1 MEFGKLSQQ
10 LTSEIKDLLSKFEI
24 SVGNITTL
32 EIISNGRINRSFSVT
47 MHNDNGFVSYILQ
60 RINTNVFKKPKELM
74 SNISAVTGHITK
86 KGKETLHF
94 RKVKEEYQKAEYGE
108 YIYSDNGACWR
119 LMNFI
124 ESDVKNQISDANDLI
139 SLGEAIGDF
148 ALTLSDFDAS
158 CLVETIPGFHNT
170 SARLGKM
177 VNRIATIG
185 LGSDAFLQTRCR
197 DCKEEIESIIL
208 PKRTEKVGIIV
219 DAIRLG
225 AIPVRVSHNDP
236 KLNNVLF
243 DRYIVGKVKCV
254 IDLDTVMPGTILYD
268 FGDAVRYACN
278 TESEESNNPQKVRIN
293 LEYFKAFC
301 EGFIP
306 VASLSEREASLL
318 IDSVWLMT
326 YELAIRFL
334 DDHIDF
340 NKYFGAESDGD
351 NLRRARVQIALLRD
365 IEKNEAEMKK
375 IASEIYFSKGRG

>member
-1 MEFGKLSQQ
+1 MEVGKFSQQ

-24 SVGNITTL
+24 SIGNITGL

-47 MHNDNGFVSYILQ
+47 MHDDNGFVSYILQ

-74 SNISAVTGHITK
+74 NNISRVTEHITQ
-86 KGKETLHF
+86 KGKETIHF
-94 RKVKEEYQKAEYGE
+94 KKVKEKFRNVEYGE

-119 LMNFI
+119 LMDFI
-124 ESDVKNQISDANDLI
+124 ESDVKNQISSASDLT

-148 ALTLSDFDAS
+148 AQALSDFDAS
-158 CLVETIPGFHNT
+158 CLVETIPNFHNT

-177 VNRIATIG
+177 VNRITAICFG
-185 LGSDAFLQTRCR
+185 PDAFLQTRCR
-197 DCKEEIESIIL
+197 DCKEEIEFIIS
-208 PKRTEKVGIIV
+208 PKRTEKVGVIT

-243 DRYIVGKVKCV
+243 DKYTGKAKCM

-293 LEYFKAFC
+293 IEYFKAFC
-301 EGFIP
+301 EGFI
-306 VASLSEREASLL
+306 SSTILTEREANLL
-318 IDSVWLMT
+318 VDSVWLMT

-334 DDHIDF
+334 DDHIDC
-340 NKYFGAESDGD
+340 NKYFGVDSDGD
-351 NLRRARVQIALLRD
+351 NLRRARVQIALLKD
-365 IEKNEAEMKK
+365 IEKNEREMRQ
-375 IASEIYFSKGRG
+375 IVSDIHFERG

>member
-1 MEFGKLSQQ
+1 MEVGKFSQQ

-24 SVGNITTL
+24 SIGNITGL

-47 MHNDNGFVSYILQ
+47 MHDDNGFVSYILQ

-74 SNISAVTGHITK
+74 NNISRVTEHITQ
-86 KGKETLHF
+86 KGKETIHF
-94 RKVKEEYQKAEYGE
+94 KKVKEKFRNVGYGE

-119 LMNFI
+119 LMDFI
-124 ESDVKNQISDANDLI
+124 ESDVKNQISGASDLT

-148 ALTLSDFDAS
+148 AQALSDFDAS
-158 CLVETIPGFHNT
+158 CLVETIPNFHNT

-177 VNRIATIG
+177 VNRITAICFG
-185 LGSDAFLQTRCR
+185 PDAFLQTRCR
-197 DCKEEIESIIL
+197 DCKEEIEFIIS
-208 PKRTEKVGIIV
+208 PKRTEKVGVIT

-243 DRYIVGKVKCV
+243 DRYTGKAKCM

-301 EGFIP
+301 EGFISST
-306 VASLSEREASLL
+306 SLTEREANLL
-318 IDSVWLMT
+318 VDSVWLMT

-334 DDHIDF
+334 DDHIDC
-340 NKYFGAESDGD
+340 NKYFGVDSDGD
-351 NLRRARVQIALLRD
+351 NLRRARVQIALLKD
-365 IEKNEAEMKK
+365 IEKNEREMRQ
-375 IASEIYFSKGRG
+375 IVSDIHFERG

>member
-24 SVGNITTL
+24 SVGNITGL

-47 MHNDNGFVSYILQ
+47 MHNDNGFASYILQ

-74 SNISAVTGHITK
+74 NNISRVTEHITQ
-86 KGKETLHF
+86 KGKETIHF
-94 RKVKEEYQKAEYGE
+94 KKVKEKFQNVEYGE

-119 LMNFI
+119 LMDFI
-124 ESDVKNQISDANDLI
+124 ESDVKNQISDARDLT

-148 ALTLSDFDAS
+148 ALALSDFDAS
-158 CLVETIPGFHNT
+158 CLVETIPNFHNT
-170 SARLGKM
+170 SARFGKM
-177 VNRIATIG
+177 VNRIASIYFG
-185 LGSDAFLQTRCR
+185 PDAFLQTRCR
-197 DCKEEIESIIL
+197 DCKEEIKSIIS
-208 PKRTEKVGIIV
+208 PKRAEKVGIIT

-243 DRYIVGKVKCV
+243 DRYTGKAKCM

-293 LEYFKAFC
+293 IEYFKAFC
-301 EGFIP
+301 EGFISST
-306 VASLSEREASLL
+306 SLTEREANLL
-318 IDSVWLMT
+318 VDSVWLMT

-334 DDHIDF
+334 DDHIDC
-340 NKYFGAESDGD
+340 NKYFDVNSDGD
-351 NLRRARVQIALLRD
+351 NLRRARVQIALLKD
-365 IEKNEAEMKK
+365 IEKNEREMRQ
-375 IASEIYFSKGRG
+375 IVSDIHFERG